1 MGVMV
6 FDGLESERNKKAHL
20 AGKNQV
26 GFVNFDCLVVALS
39 LTTNAPRAHF

>member
-1 MGVMV
+1 MV
-6 FDGLESERNKKAHL
+6 FDGLEGGERNKKAHL